1 MGKFPIT
8 AEILLKEGVVEA
20 ASLNIRRLLK
30 LYIIIPHSE
39 AVVGRTFSR
48 MGSMTRK
55 RCSLEDQSLDMLM
68 RVSFFKDPLN
78 IEEVK
83 AIMHNWTQLK
93 DRRIFNDD
101 LYIIS

>member
-48 MGSMTRK
+48 MGSIMTTK
-55 RCSLEDQSLDMLM
+55 RYSLEDQSLDMLM

-101 LYIIS
+101 L